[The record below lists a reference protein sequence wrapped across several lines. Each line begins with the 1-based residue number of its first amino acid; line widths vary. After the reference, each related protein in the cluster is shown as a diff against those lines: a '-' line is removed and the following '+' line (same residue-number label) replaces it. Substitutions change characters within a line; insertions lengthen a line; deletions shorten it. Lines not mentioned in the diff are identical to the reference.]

1 MICTRKPLHVH
12 GKTTGGGCSPRQPV
26 VFPLY
31 LPPPLG
37 EGRGRGVNDIVFY
50 AIIAIPVGAFVIDSS
65 DRFRYPTR
73 PDSIIM
79 NPEPTG
85 CDSSTT

>member
-1 MICTRKPLHVH
+1 MHPANLCTFTEKQLVAGVLPASRLFF
-12 GKTTGGGCSPRQPV
+12 R
-26 VFPLY
+26 FY

-50 AIIAIPVGAFVIDSS
+50 AIIAIPVGAFVFDSS

-73 PDSIIM
+73 LDTIIM